1 MAQVPF
7 LLFVFGR
14 RNCVALFFISKFL
27 WSIGVLILTVLVL
40 LVIGLVKCRKNRDL
54 KKRARSF
61 KMEDNNVYGIY
72 DDSGEMSDYTTVEDT
87 NDYYGL

>member
-1 MAQVPF
+1 M
-7 LLFVFGR
+7 
-14 RNCVALFFISKFL
+14 
-27 WSIGVLILTVLVL
+27 LVL
-40 LVIGLVKCRKNRDL
+40 LVIVLVKYRKKIDL

-72 DDSGEMSDYTTVEDT
+72 DDSGEMTDYTTVEDT